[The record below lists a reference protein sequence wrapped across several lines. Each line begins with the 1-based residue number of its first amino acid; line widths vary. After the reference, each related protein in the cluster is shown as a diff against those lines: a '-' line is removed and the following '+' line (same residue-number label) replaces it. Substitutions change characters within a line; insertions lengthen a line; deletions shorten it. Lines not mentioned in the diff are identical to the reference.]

1 MSVALY
7 VKTIFTAMLVVTLTA
22 CVSQTVK
29 STAVPPLNNPSQA
42 IPDTELLDVG
52 VAVFNPNIDMI
63 DESADVPVYPEVRK
77 AEARFMANELSKTLQ
92 ESGAWGAVRVVPDTQ
107 QFTDLLVAGKILDSD
122 GERLILDVE
131 VTDARGKVWIDKT
144 YEGVTSRYA
153 YDQATR
159 TRQDP
164 FTLVYRQIAND
175 MLRVFEQLTSQ
186 QRATIRQVAELR
198 FAREFASDAFN
209 GYLVQNEKGIYKI
222 QRLPAENDPMLE
234 RVRNIRQRQYVFI
247 DTLQGYYGGF
257 AEDMYSPYQ
266 EWRKLGYEEVV
277 AQRELETAA
286 RNQMIVGSVAIIA
299 GIAAQGSSN
308 DIARTAGAVG
318 IFGGAAILKG
328 GLEKRAEANIH
339 TLALEEIGQ
348 SLQAEITPRVI
359 ELDDRTVR
367 LSGNV
372 EDQYAQWR
380 ELMADIYAAEMGA
393 LNTEAAL
400 EPGQQDAGANT
411 ATSPV
416 IAKDTSAAGVDAA
429 IANAPAPTK
438 KTSTDNNETSQ

>member
-1 MSVALY
+1 MIIALF
-7 VKTIFTAMLVVTLTA
+7 VRTLFTAMLVATLTA

-29 STAVPPLNNPSQA
+29 STAVPPLNNPSQP
-42 IPDTELLDVG
+42 IPDAELLDVG

-77 AEARFMANELSKTLQ
+77 AEARFMANELRKTLQ

-107 QFTDLLVAGKILDSD
+107 QFTDLLVAGTIVNSD
-122 GERLILDVE
+122 GERLVLDVE
-131 VTDARGKVWIDKT
+131 VTDARGKIWIDKI

-153 YDQATR
+153 YEQATR

-164 FTLVYRQIAND
+164 FTLIYRQIAND
-175 MLRVFEQLTSQ
+175 MLQAFEQLSSQ
-186 QRATIRQVAELR
+186 QRVTIRQVAELR
-198 FAREFASDAFN
+198 FAREFASDAFD
-209 GYLVQNEKGIYKI
+209 GYLLHNTKGIYTI

-234 RVRNIRQRQYVFI
+234 RVRTIRQRQYVFV
-247 DTLQGYYGGF
+247 DTLQSYYGGF

-277 AQRELETAA
+277 AQRELETEA
-286 RNQMIVGSVAIIA
+286 RNQMIAGGVAIIA

-308 DIARTAGAVG
+308 DIARTAGTVG
-318 IFGGAAILKG
+318 IFGGAAVLKG

-359 ELDDRTVR
+359 ELDDRTVQ

-380 ELMADIYAAEMGA
+380 ELMADIYAAEI
-393 LNTEAAL
+393 
-400 EPGQQDAGANT
+400 
-411 ATSPV
+411 ATL
-416 IAKDTSAAGVDAA
+416 SAA
-429 IANAPAPTK
+429 PT
-438 KTSTDNNETSQ
+438 QALP